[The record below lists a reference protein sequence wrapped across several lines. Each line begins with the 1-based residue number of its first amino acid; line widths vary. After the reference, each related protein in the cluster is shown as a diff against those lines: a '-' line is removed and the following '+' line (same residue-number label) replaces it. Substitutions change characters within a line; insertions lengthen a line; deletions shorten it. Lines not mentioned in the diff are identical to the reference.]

1 MNNPFP
7 EVSREDA
14 LLLMVI
20 MTLATVFIVGLFLAE
35 VFLN

>member
-14 LLLMVI
+14 LLLMI
-20 MTLATVFIVGLFLAE
+20 LLTIATGFAVGLALAE
-35 VFLN
+35 TLLR